1 MFHAVSKKRF
11 GKMVYRLATTLTL
24 KQADIMVSAALAH
37 GEKKGLEP
45 LAVCV
50 LDAGGQIVVCK
61 RQDGAG
67 LLRLDIAYG
76 KAWGALGM
84 GLPSRTI
91 AERLGGQPAFL
102 SSLTVASQGR
112 LVPGLAGLLI
122 GNAKNDVIGA
132 IGISGDIGECDEEAA
147 LAGIVAAGFTHL
159 S

>member
-1 MFHAVSKKRF
+1 
-11 GKMVYRLATTLTL
+11 MVHRLARTLTL
-24 KQADIMVSAALAH
+24 GQADTMVTAALAY
-37 GEKKGLEP
+37 GADKGLEP

-67 LLRLDIAYG
+67 LLRLDIAHG
-76 KAWGALGM
+76 KALGALGM

-102 SSLTVASQGR
+102 SALTVAAQGR

-122 GNAKNDVIGA
+122 GDADGVAIGA
-132 IGISGDIGECDEEAA
+132 IGISGDIGERDEEAA
-147 LAGIVAAGFTHL
+147 LAGIAAAGLHHL

>member
-1 MFHAVSKKRF
+1 
-11 GKMVYRLATTLTL
+11 MVRRLVTSITLR
-24 KQADIMVSAALAH
+24 QADAIVSAALAY
-37 GEKKGLEP
+37 GEEKGLHP
-45 LAVCV
+45 LAICV

-67 LLRLDIAYG
+67 LLRLDIALG

-102 SSLTVASQGR
+102 SALTVAADGK

-122 GNAKNDVIGA
+122 VDANDMVIGA
-132 IGISGDIGECDEEAA
+132 VGISGDVGERDEEAA
-147 LAGIVAAGFTHL
+147 IAGLAAAGLQHHA
-159 S
+159 